1 MSKKKHNKKA
11 RDEKLSI
18 KQKVLKSITANHS
31 RWHPIYYS
39 MSVVKKSPV
48 RIVHLIL
55 LFFCFT
61 AFVYF
66 GYRLRIFPVLMQHCL
81 NITVYGYEKNT
92 GTVID
97 KIREKHSKGKT
108 SCDFLVDVSFSV
120 NPLVKAQ
127 KTLILKN
134 ITCNAKKGELIKIIH
149 EKENPEVAMAVDEHG
164 LYYNHYMYFF
174 VSLILLISNL
184 ILDFKLIIEI
194 IDYRR
199 KFSKIKQS
207 VKPLIL
213 QIIKEKDLIQDI
225 PDLKSRP
232 LQLLSSKDIISSKRR
247 RFEPAL
253 TEADDR
259 LRRITFEMN
268 YHLSPSR
275 YDTVTVSVKSILRRV
290 CHIYGIKESDLR
302 KAVGLPSYSSDR
314 MIYFTGPWISAYK
327 VPDDEINL
335 YITEDWNIDYYTEP
349 RK

>member
-11 RDEKLSI
+11 GDEKLSI
-18 KQKVLKSITANHS
+18 KQKVIKSITANHS
-31 RWHPIYYS
+31 HWHPIYYS
-39 MSVVKKSPV
+39 MQVVKKSPV
-48 RIVHLIL
+48 RIVNLIL

-66 GYRLRIFPVLMQHCL
+66 GYRLRIIPELMQHCL

-108 SCDFLVDVSFSV
+108 SCDFLVDVSSSV

-127 KTLILKN
+127 KTLILKG
-134 ITCNAKKGELIKIIH
+134 ITCKAKKGELIKIIY
-149 EKENPEVAMAVDEHG
+149 EKENPEVAIAVDEHG
-164 LYYNHYMYFF
+164 LYYNDYIYFF
-174 VSLILLISNL
+174 VTLILL

-232 LQLLSSKDIISSKRR
+232 LRLLSKDIISPKRR

-275 YDTVTVSVKSILRRV
+275 YDTVTVSEKSILRRV

-314 MIYFTGPWISAYK
+314 MIYFTGPWISPSK
-327 VPDDEINL
+327 EPDNEINL